1 MSSVA
6 GWEFLTR
13 QGVSEMC
20 MFCFVVHIVE
30 PWGEK
35 QTIMK
40 SRWGKQRRKVENGGT
55 FLNPRF

>member
-20 MFCFVVHIVE
+20 MFCFVVHILE
-30 PWGEK
+30 PLGGKANKNEIKMGEAEEK
-35 QTIMK
+35 
-40 SRWGKQRRKVENGGT
+40 GGN
-55 FLNPRF
+55 FLNPSC

>member
-40 SRWGKQRRKVENGGT
+40 SRWGKQRRKVEN
-55 FLNPRF
+55 F